1 VPGASGNQRHSFGR
15 GQGAARAD
23 GHGVVG
29 ADRHHI
35 AHPAPPDAAAQL
47 TAAID
52 FIAGHEGSADPPR
65 LRALQQAIGQL
76 RLGGEHHLLRDTG
89 QLAVLLIPGARF
101 GQVQGPADQ
110 RMPAAGGI
118 GQGDRHLAQR
128 NTAHGAAVLAGRSG
142 RVRRRLLIGRL
153 IHDQHPIP
161 VVEMPGR
168 PASRDVQHLLVVPD
182 RTRQ

>member
-1 VPGASGNQRHSFGR
+1 MI
-15 GQGAARAD
+15 
-23 GHGVVG
+23 G
-29 ADRHHI
+29 ADRQHI
-35 AHPAPPDAAAQL
+35 AHFALVDAPAQL
-47 TAAID
+47 TAAVD
-52 FIAGHEGSADPPR
+52 FIAGYEGGADPQAV
-65 LRALQQAIGQL
+65 RAVQQGIGQL
-76 RLGGEHHLLRDTG
+76 RLGGEHHLLRDAG
-89 QLAVLLIPGARF
+89 QLAVLLISGAAF
-101 GQVQGPADQ
+101 GQVQSPADQ

-128 NTAHGAAVLAGRSG
+128 NTAHGAAVLAGRAG